1 MSQQAAFDEFI
12 RRIRGGDE
20 QAAAELVRQYE
31 PLIRRAV
38 RLRLEDDRL
47 RRVFDS
53 TDVCQSV
60 LASFFARTALGQ
72 YDLQTP
78 ERLVSLLVVMTRN
91 KVAAAARWQQSLRR
105 DARRAAPAEELADVA
120 DPGPSPSEQVSGQ
133 ELLERFRAEFS
144 AEEERIAELRK
155 DGLNWAQISSQLGGT
170 AQARRVQFARAV
182 ERISQ
187 QMGLDERLS

>member
-1 MSQQAAFDEFI
+1 MSQQAAFDEFV

-38 RLRLEDDRL
+38 RLRLDDERL
-47 RRVFDS
+47 RRVLDS

-72 YDLQTP
+72 YDLETP

-91 KVAAAARWQQSLRR
+91 KVAAAARWQQSQRR
-105 DARRAAPAEELADVA
+105 DARRAAPAEELANVA

-133 ELLERFRAEFS
+133 ELLERFRAALS
-144 AEEERIAELRK
+144 DEESQIAELRK
-155 DGLNWAQISSQLGGT
+155 DGLNWAQIASQLGGN

-182 ERISQ
+182 ERVSQ
-187 QMGLDERLS
+187 QMGFEERPA

>member
-1 MSQQAAFDEFI
+1 MAQQAAFTEFI

-20 QAAAELVRQYE
+20 QAATDLVRQYE

-38 RLRLEDDRL
+38 RLRLEDERL
-47 RRVFDS
+47 RRLFDS

-60 LASFFARTALGQ
+60 LASFFARAALGQ
-72 YDLQTP
+72 YDLDTP

-91 KVAAAARWQQSLRR
+91 KVAAAARWQHSQRR
-105 DARRAAPAEELADVA
+105 DARRAAPAEELAEVA
-120 DPGPSPSEQVSGQ
+120 DPGLSPSEQISGQ
-133 ELLERFRAEFS
+133 ELLERFRAAFS
-144 AEEERIAELRK
+144 AEESRIAELRK
-155 DGLNWAQISSQLGGT
+155 EGMNWSEVASQLGGN

-187 QMGLDERLS
+187 QMGIDENGN

>member
-47 RRVFDS
+47 RRLFDS

-78 ERLVSLLVVMTRN
+78 ERLVGLLVVMTRN
-91 KVAAAARWQQSLRR
+91 KVAAAARRQQSQRR
-105 DARRAAPAEELADVA
+105 DARRAATAEEMADVA

-133 ELLERFRAEFS
+133 ELLERFRAAFS
-144 AEEERIAELRK
+144 AEESQIAELRK
-155 DGLNWAQISSQLGGT
+155 DGLNWAQIASQLGGS

-182 ERISQ
+182 ERVSRQI
-187 QMGLDERLS
+187 GVDERLA

>member
-1 MSQQAAFDEFI
+1 MPQQAAFDEFI
-12 RRIRGGDE
+12 LRIRNGDE
-20 QAAAELVRQYE
+20 RAAEELVRQYE

-38 RLRLEDDRL
+38 RMRLEDDRL

-72 YDLQTP
+72 YDLRSP

-91 KVAAAARWQQSLRR
+91 KVAAAARWQHSQRR
-105 DARRAAPAEELADVA
+105 DARRLSSAEELAEVA
-120 DPGPSPSEQVSGQ
+120 DPGPSPSEQISGQ
-133 ELLERFRAEFS
+133 ELLEQIRSSFS
-144 AEEERIAELRK
+144 AEESQIARLRK
-155 DGLNWAQISSQLGGT
+155 EGLNWVQIAGQLGGS

-187 QMGLDERLS
+187 QIGLSD

>member
-1 MSQQAAFDEFI
+1 MPQQAAFDEFI

-20 QAAAELVRQYE
+20 QAAAELVRKYE
-31 PLIRRAV
+31 PLIRRTV
-38 RLRLEDDRL
+38 RLRLEDERL

-91 KVAAAARWQQSLRR
+91 KVAAAARWQQSQRR
-105 DARRAAPAEELADVA
+105 DARRAAPAEELAAVA

-133 ELLERFRAEFS
+133 ELLERFRKSFS
-144 AEEERIAELRK
+144 AEELAIADLRK
-155 DGLNWAQISSQLGGT
+155 EGFKWAQIAAQLGGS
-170 AQARRVQFARAV
+170 APARRVQYARAV

-187 QMGLDERLS
+187 QMGLDEELA